1 MNKKVSKYLK
11 LGVVLLIIV
20 GFVWFL
26 VIYPMKTF
34 HENEREL
41 EAAAKRYFELNSS
54 ELPTG
59 SRVKTVTLQQL
70 YHKSFVKKDFM
81 VPYSKKTCSVTN
93 SWVKV
98 KRADGDYKYYTYL
111 ECGALSSNVDHT
123 GPVIKLN
130 GDTEIVLGKG
140 EEFKDSGIKSV
151 IDDSDGKLKI
161 SDVTV
166 KGEVDTSKV
175 GTYEI
180 SYSAYDK
187 LRNKGSIT
195 RVVKVV
201 QKLNST
207 IKKDL
212 NGTSNYTGLPTNNYI
227 RISNMLFRIF
237 GIDSNNNVIVV
248 SNYDVSN
255 VNYSKLDKW
264 LDYYYDHLNEN
275 SKKLIVPSKF
285 CNMDVTETT
294 LDTTE
299 CTSYTKNKK
308 VYIPSIIE
316 VNKAAGD
323 VGNFMRPT
331 TMSWVSNKKSGS
343 KEAYLTRNDFYEDLY
358 GKTFVSFNENDN
370 NGVRPMLVLKG
381 ETLITGGNGEYDNP
395 YLVGDTKIAKG
406 GSALNE
412 RESGEYFIDNGIV
425 WRIIDSQKDG
435 TTKAISINS
444 IKSYDDEDY
453 TYGGTA
459 YTVFPDVTAGSYIY
473 NPKLNGNI
481 GYFINNSVSGFVN
494 EENIVKHEI
503 SVPIYKKAPIY
514 GEEVET
520 KKYNVKLSAP
530 NTYEMFSSKQF
541 YDYYEKSDSYW
552 LINSSKEKDYVSF
565 VTYNGMFYSGKIDVD
580 NAYGVRVVAYFKK
593 NLSIQKGS
601 GTHID
606 PYVIS

>member
-34 HENEREL
+34 HENERDL

-70 YHKSFVKKDFM
+70 YHKSFIKKDFM
-81 VPYSKKTCSVTN
+81 IPYSKKTCSVTN

-98 KRADGDYKYYTYL
+98 KRVDGDYKYYTYL
-111 ECGALSSNVDHT
+111 ECGVLSSNVDHT

-140 EEFKDSGIKSV
+140 EEFKDAGIKSV

-166 KGEVDTSKV
+166 KGKVDTSKV

-187 LRNKGSIT
+187 LSNKGSIT

-212 NGTSNYTGLPTNNYI
+212 NGASNYTGFPTNNYI

-248 SNYDVSN
+248 SDYDVSN
-255 VNYSKLDKW
+255 VNFSKLDKW
-264 LDYYYDHLNEN
+264 LDYYYEHLNDN

-299 CTSYTKNKK
+299 CTSYTKKRK

-316 VNKAAGD
+316 VNKASGD
-323 VGNFMRPT
+323 GNYMKPY
-331 TMSWVSNKKSGS
+331 TMSWVSNMKSGS
-343 KEAYLTRNDFYEDLY
+343 KEAYLTRNMFFEDLF
-358 GKTFVSFNENDN
+358 GRDFASFDINSNY
-370 NGVRPMLVLKG
+370 GVRPMFVIKG
-381 ETLITGGNGEYDNP
+381 ATLITGGNGSFDNP
-395 YLVGDTKIAKG
+395 YLIGDTKTARSG
-406 GSALNE
+406 ELLNK
-412 RESGEYFIDNGIV
+412 RESGEYFSDNGTI
-425 WRIIDSQKDG
+425 WRIIDIDKDG
-435 TTKAISINS
+435 TTKAISVNAIS
-444 IKSYDDEDY
+444 SYTEERSMFGKMLTFYPVADKN
-453 TYGGTA
+453 GLF
-459 YTVFPDVTAGSYIY
+459 VY
-473 NPKLNGNI
+473 NPKINGNI
-481 GYFINNSVSGFVN
+481 GYFINNTILGYIDAESLK
-494 EENIVKHEI
+494 KHDI
-503 SVPIYKKAPIY
+503 SVPIYKKTPIY

-520 KKYNVKLSAP
+520 KKYSVMLSAP
-530 NTYEMFSSKQF
+530 NMYDMFSATEFLDFGETSG
-541 YDYYEKSDSYW
+541 SYW
-552 LINSSKEKDYVSF
+552 LINSSKNKNYVSF
-565 VTYNGMFYSGKIDVD
+565 VTYNGMPYSGDIDTK
-580 NAYGVRVVAYFKK
+580 NAYGARVVGYFKK
-593 NLSIQKGS
+593 DITIQKGL
-601 GTHID
+601 GTHKE
-606 PYVIS
+606 PYVVK

>member
-34 HENEREL
+34 HENERDL

-59 SRVKTVTLQQL
+59 SRVRTVTLQQL
-70 YHKSFVKKDFM
+70 YHKAFIKKDFM
-81 VPYSKKTCSVTN
+81 IPYSKKTCSVTK

-98 KRADGDYKYYTYL
+98 KRVNGEYKYYTYL
-111 ECGALSSNVDHT
+111 ECGVLSSNVDHT

-151 IDDSDGKLKI
+151 IDDSDGKLKV
-161 SDVTV
+161 SDVTI

-180 SYSAYDK
+180 TYSAYDK
-187 LRNKGSIT
+187 LSNKGSIT

-212 NGTSNYTGLPTNNYI
+212 NGTSNYTGLPVNNYI

-237 GIDSNNNVIVV
+237 GLDSNNNVIVV

-264 LDYYYDHLNEN
+264 LDYYYEHLNDN

-316 VNKAAGD
+316 VNKASG
-323 VGNFMRPT
+323 GNGNYMKPY
-331 TMSWVSNKKSGS
+331 TMSWISNMKSGS
-343 KEAYLTRNDFYEDLY
+343 KEAYLTRDMFFEDLF
-358 GKTFVSFNENDN
+358 GRDFASFDINSNF
-370 NGVRPMLVLKG
+370 GVRPMFVIKG
-381 ETLITGGNGEYDNP
+381 DTLITGGNGGFDDP
-395 YLVGDTKIAKG
+395 YLIGDTKTARG
-406 GSALNE
+406 GELLNS
-412 RESGEYFIDNGIV
+412 REPGEYFIDNGTV

-435 TTKAISINS
+435 TTKAISVNAIS
-444 IKSYDDEDY
+444 SYNEESSMHGKMLTFYPVADKN
-453 TYGGTA
+453 GLF
-459 YTVFPDVTAGSYIY
+459 VY
-473 NPKLNGNI
+473 NPKINGNI
-481 GYFINNSVSGFVN
+481 GYFINNTVLGYIDDDSLK
-494 EENIVKHEI
+494 KHDI
-503 SVPIYKKAPIY
+503 SVPIYKKTPIY

-520 KKYNVKLSAP
+520 EKYSVMLSAP
-530 NTYEMFSSKQF
+530 NMYDMFSAAEFLDFGETSG
-541 YDYYEKSDSYW
+541 SYW
-552 LINSSKEKDYVSF
+552 LINSSKNRNYVSF
-565 VTYNGMFYSGKIDVD
+565 VTYNGMPYSGDIDSN
-580 NAYGVRVVAYFKK
+580 NAYGARVVGYFKK
-593 NLSIQKGS
+593 DITIQKGL
-601 GTHID
+601 GTHKE
-606 PYVIS
+606 PYVVK